1 MPGFTFTET
10 QNTRPRVLRKGFLF
24 VGVAANPSVETNV
37 DLALPVHNLS
47 QIKDPKILPPCAGSN
62 IRQKLETGCPFIH
75 AFQWNQSTDEEV
87 ANFQ

>member
-37 DLALPVHNLS
+37 DLALLSTTWVKSKIQKSSHPV
-47 QIKDPKILPPCAGSN
+47 QD
-62 IRQKLETGCPFIH
+62 QT
-75 AFQWNQSTDEEV
+75 
-87 ANFQ
+87 